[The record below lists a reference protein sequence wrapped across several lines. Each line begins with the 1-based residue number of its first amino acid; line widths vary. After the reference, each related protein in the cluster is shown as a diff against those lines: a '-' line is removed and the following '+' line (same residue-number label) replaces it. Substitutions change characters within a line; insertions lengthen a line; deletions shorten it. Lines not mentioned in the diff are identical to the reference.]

1 MIYLTLPAVVL
12 GFFIDLLIGD
22 PRWLYHPVC
31 IIGKGISAGEK
42 LLRRIFPGTK
52 AGERAA
58 GCILA
63 VAVIVLSAGVP
74 AVILL
79 ILYHL
84 SWIAGFAAETFFCY
98 QLLAAKSLKQESLKV
113 YTELK
118 EGTLDS
124 ARKAVSMIVGRDTAA
139 LDEKGVTK
147 AAVETVAENASDGVI
162 APLFYMMIGGA
173 VWGFA
178 YKAINTMDSM
188 LGYKN
193 EKYQYFGTAAARIDD
208 AANFIPARISGLLMI
223 LAAFVCG
230 MNGRHA
236 AAVYK
241 RDRKKHAS
249 PNAAQTESVMA
260 GALDI
265 QLAGDAWYFGT
276 LHKKPLIGDAN
287 RPVEAEDIPRSHK
300 ILYATAILA
309 LAVFAGIRILLLLG
323 ICWL

>member
-1 MIYLTLPAVVL
+1 MIYLTLPAVAL

-42 LLRRIFPGTK
+42 LLRGIFPKTK

-58 GCILA
+58 GCVLA
-63 VAVIVLSAGVP
+63 AAVTVLSAAVP

-84 SWIAGFAAETFFCY
+84 SWIAGFAVETFFCY
-98 QLLAAKSLKQESLKV
+98 QLLATKSLKQESGKV
-113 YTELK
+113 YKELK
-118 EGTLDS
+118 EGTLES
-124 ARKAVSMIVGRDTAA
+124 SRKAVSMIVGRDTAA

-173 VWGFA
+173 VWGFV

-188 LGYKN
+188 IGYKN
-193 EKYQYFGTAAARIDD
+193 EKYQYFGTAAARLDD
-208 AANFIPARISGLLMI
+208 GANFIPARISGLLMI
-223 LAAFVCG
+223 LASFLCG
-230 MNGRHA
+230 MNGRNA
-236 AAVYK
+236 AAVYR

-276 LHKKPLIGDAN
+276 LHKKPFIGDSN
-287 RPVEAEDIPRSHK
+287 RPVEPEDIPRSHK

-309 LAVFAGIRILLLLG
+309 LVVFGTVRFLVI
-323 ICWL
+323 WSFFV

>member
-1 MIYLTLPAVVL
+1 MIYLTLPAVAL

-42 LLRRIFPGTK
+42 LLRGIFPKTK

-58 GCILA
+58 GCVLA
-63 VAVIVLSAGVP
+63 AAVTVLSAAVP

-84 SWIAGFAAETFFCY
+84 SWIAGFAVETFFCY
-98 QLLAAKSLKQESLKV
+98 QLLATKSLKQESGKV
-113 YTELK
+113 YKELK
-118 EGTLDS
+118 EGTLES
-124 ARKAVSMIVGRDTAA
+124 SRKAVSMIVGRDTAA

-188 LGYKN
+188 IGYKN
-193 EKYQYFGTAAARIDD
+193 EKYQYFGTAAARLDD
-208 AANFIPARISGLLMI
+208 GANFIPARISGLLMI
-223 LAAFVCG
+223 LASFLCG
-230 MNGRHA
+230 MNGRNA
-236 AAVYK
+236 AAVYR

-276 LHKKPLIGDAN
+276 LHKKPFIGDSN
-287 RPVEAEDIPRSHK
+287 RPVEPEDIPRSHK

-309 LAVFAGIRILLLLG
+309 LVVFGAARFLVIWGFFV
-323 ICWL
+323 

>member
-22 PRWLYHPVC
+22 PRWMYHPVC
-31 IIGKGISAGEK
+31 VIGNGISAGEK
-42 LLRRIFPGTK
+42 LLRKIFPGTR

-58 GCILA
+58 GCVLAVTVLVLA
-63 VAVIVLSAGVP
+63 VAVP

-79 ILYHL
+79 LLYHI
-84 SWIAGFAAETFFCY
+84 SWIAGFIVETFFCY
-98 QLLAAKSLKQESLKV
+98 QLLATKSLKQESKKV

-118 EGTLDS
+118 EGTLTS

-139 LDEKGVTK
+139 LDEKGITK

-193 EKYQYFGTAAARIDD
+193 EKYRYFGTAAARLDD
-208 AANFIPARISGLLMI
+208 AVNYIPARISGLLMI
-223 LAAFVCG
+223 LASFLCG
-230 MNGRHA
+230 MNGKNA
-236 AAVYK
+236 WTVYK

-249 PNAAQTESVMA
+249 PNAAQTEAVMA

-276 LHKKPLIGDAN
+276 LHKKPFIGDCN
-287 RPVEAEDIPRSHK
+287 RMVEPEDIPRSHR
-300 ILYATAILA
+300 ILYATAVLA
-309 LAVFAGIRILLLLG
+309 LAVFAVIRCLLMWVLCIL
-323 ICWL
+323 

>member
-42 LLRRIFPGTK
+42 LLRGIFPKTK

-58 GCILA
+58 GCVLA
-63 VAVIVLSAGVP
+63 AAVTVLSAAVP

-84 SWIAGFAAETFFCY
+84 SWIAGFAVETFFCY
-98 QLLAAKSLKQESLKV
+98 QLLATKSLKQESGKV
-113 YTELK
+113 YKELK
-118 EGTLDS
+118 EGTLES
-124 ARKAVSMIVGRDTAA
+124 SRKAVSMIVGRDTAA

-188 LGYKN
+188 IGYKN
-193 EKYQYFGTAAARIDD
+193 EKYQYFGTAAARLDD
-208 AANFIPARISGLLMI
+208 GANFIPARISGLLMI
-223 LAAFVCG
+223 LASFLCG
-230 MNGRHA
+230 MNGRNA
-236 AAVYK
+236 AAVYR

-276 LHKKPLIGDAN
+276 LHKKPFIGDSN
-287 RPVEAEDIPRSHK
+287 RPVEPEDIPRSHK

-309 LAVFAGIRILLLLG
+309 LVVFGAARFLVIWGFFV
-323 ICWL
+323 

>member
-1 MIYLTLPAVVL
+1 MIYLTLPAVAL

-42 LLRRIFPGTK
+42 LLRGIFPKTK

-58 GCILA
+58 GCVLA
-63 VAVIVLSAGVP
+63 AAVTVLSAAVP

-84 SWIAGFAAETFFCY
+84 SWIAGFAVETFFCY
-98 QLLAAKSLKQESLKV
+98 QLLATKSLKQESGKV
-113 YTELK
+113 YKELK
-118 EGTLDS
+118 EGTLES
-124 ARKAVSMIVGRDTAA
+124 SRKAVSMIVGRDTAA

-188 LGYKN
+188 IGYKN
-193 EKYQYFGTAAARIDD
+193 EKYQYFGTAAARLDD
-208 AANFIPARISGLLMI
+208 GANFIPARISGLLMI
-223 LAAFVCG
+223 LASFLCG
-230 MNGRHA
+230 MNGRNA
-236 AAVYK
+236 AAVYR

-265 QLAGDAWYFGT
+265 QLAGDAWYFGN
-276 LHKKPLIGDAN
+276 LHKKPFIGDSN
-287 RPVEAEDIPRSHK
+287 RPVEPEDIPRSHK

-309 LAVFAGIRILLLLG
+309 LVVFGTVRFLVI
-323 ICWL
+323 WSFFV

>member
-42 LLRRIFPGTK
+42 LLRGIFPKTK

-58 GCILA
+58 GCVLA
-63 VAVIVLSAGVP
+63 AAVTVLSAAVP
-74 AVILL
+74 AVILA

-84 SWIAGFAAETFFCY
+84 SWIAGFAVETFFCY
-98 QLLAAKSLKQESLKV
+98 QLLATKSLKQESGKV
-113 YTELK
+113 YKELK
-118 EGTLDS
+118 EGTLES
-124 ARKAVSMIVGRDTAA
+124 PRKAVSMIVGRDTAA
-139 LDEKGVTK
+139 LDEKGVAK

-188 LGYKN
+188 IGYKN
-193 EKYQYFGTAAARIDD
+193 EKYQYFGTAAARLDD
-208 AANFIPARISGLLMI
+208 GANFIPARISGLLMI
-223 LAAFVCG
+223 LASFLCG
-230 MNGRHA
+230 MNGRNA
-236 AAVYK
+236 AAVYR

-276 LHKKPLIGDAN
+276 LHKKPFIGDSN
-287 RPVEAEDIPRSHK
+287 RPVEPEDIPRSHK

-309 LAVFAGIRILLLLG
+309 LVVFGAARFLVIWGFFV
-323 ICWL
+323 

>member
-1 MIYLTLPAVVL
+1 MIYLTLPAVLL
-12 GFFIDLLIGD
+12 GFIADLIIGD
-22 PRWLYHPVC
+22 PRWMYHPVC
-31 IIGKGISAGEK
+31 IIGNGISAGEK
-42 LLRRIFPGTK
+42 LLRRIFPETK

-63 VAVIVLSAGVP
+63 VAVVVLSAAVP

-79 ILYHL
+79 ILYHV
-84 SWIAGFAAETFFCY
+84 SWIAGFIVETFFCY
-98 QLLAAKSLKQESLKV
+98 QLLATKSLKQESKKV

-118 EGTLDS
+118 EGTLES

-193 EKYQYFGTAAARIDD
+193 EKYQYFGTVAARMDD
-208 AANFIPARISGLLMI
+208 VANFIPARISGLLMI
-223 LAAFVCG
+223 LASFLCG
-230 MNGRHA
+230 MNGRNA
-236 AAVYK
+236 AAVYR

-249 PNAAQTESVMA
+249 PNSAQTEAVMA

-265 QLAGDAWYFGT
+265 QLAGDAWYFGI
-276 LHKKPLIGDAN
+276 LHKKPFIGDSN
-287 RPVEAEDIPRSHK
+287 RPVEPEDIPRSHRM
-300 ILYATAILA
+300 LYATAILA
-309 LAVFAGIRILLLLG
+309 LAVFGIIRFLLLWRFF
-323 ICWL
+323 IS

>member
-1 MIYLTLPAVVL
+1 MIYLPLPAVAL

-42 LLRRIFPGTK
+42 LLRGIFPKTK

-58 GCILA
+58 GCVLA
-63 VAVIVLSAGVP
+63 AAVTVLSAAVP

-84 SWIAGFAAETFFCY
+84 SWIAGFAVETFFCY
-98 QLLAAKSLKQESLKV
+98 QLLATKSLKQESGKV
-113 YTELK
+113 YKELK
-118 EGTLDS
+118 EGTLES
-124 ARKAVSMIVGRDTAA
+124 SRKAVSMIVGRDTAA

-188 LGYKN
+188 IGYKN
-193 EKYQYFGTAAARIDD
+193 EKYQYFGTAAARLDD
-208 AANFIPARISGLLMI
+208 GANFIPARISGLLMI
-223 LAAFVCG
+223 LASFLCG
-230 MNGRHA
+230 MNGRNA
-236 AAVYK
+236 AAVYR

-276 LHKKPLIGDAN
+276 LHKKPFIGDSN
-287 RPVEAEDIPRSHK
+287 RPVEPEDIPRSHK

-309 LAVFAGIRILLLLG
+309 LVVFGTVRFLVI
-323 ICWL
+323 WSFFV

>member
-1 MIYLTLPAVVL
+1 MIYLTLPAVAL

-42 LLRRIFPGTK
+42 LLRGIFPKTK

-58 GCILA
+58 GCVLA
-63 VAVIVLSAGVP
+63 AAVTVLSAAVP

-84 SWIAGFAAETFFCY
+84 SWIAGFAVETFFCY
-98 QLLAAKSLKQESLKV
+98 QLLATKSLKQESGKV
-113 YTELK
+113 YKELK
-118 EGTLDS
+118 EGTLES
-124 ARKAVSMIVGRDTAA
+124 SRKAVSMIVGRDTAA

-188 LGYKN
+188 IGYKN
-193 EKYQYFGTAAARIDD
+193 EKYQYFGTAAARLDD
-208 AANFIPARISGLLMI
+208 GANFIPARISGLLMI
-223 LAAFVCG
+223 LASFLCG
-230 MNGRHA
+230 MNGRNA
-236 AAVYK
+236 AAVYR

-276 LHKKPLIGDAN
+276 LHKKPFIGDSN
-287 RPVEAEDIPRSHK
+287 RPVEPEDIPRSHK

-309 LAVFAGIRILLLLG
+309 LVVFGTVRFLVI
-323 ICWL
+323 WSFFV